1 MLFKKKPLLPPA
13 VQEAV
18 VAAIR
23 AAEAKTTGE
32 IRVFIESHCSFV
44 DALDR
49 AKEVFSNLSM
59 ELTEERNAILVYA
72 ALKDKQF
79 AIFGDEEIYH
89 KAGGPQFWECAAL
102 LLQKGFRKGAADEG
116 LVACITELGN
126 ALGRHFPFKAEVD
139 KNELPDE
146 IVFGK

>member
-1 MLFKKKPLLPPA
+1 MLFKKKSLLAPA

-23 AAEAKTTGE
+23 EAEAKTTGE
-32 IRVFIESHCSFV
+32 IRVFIESHCGFV

-49 AKEVFSNLSM
+49 AKQVFSNLSM
-59 ELTEERNAILVYA
+59 ELTEERNAIIVYA

-89 KAGGPQFWECAAL
+89 KAGGPHFWEKAAM
-102 LLQKGFRKGAADEG
+102 LLQNGLRKGAPDEG
-116 LVACITELGN
+116 LVACITALGN
-126 ALGRHFPFKAEVD
+126 ALSIHFPFQGAIN

>member
-1 MLFKKKPLLPPA
+1 MFFKKKPLLPKA

-32 IRVFIESHCSFV
+32 IRVYIESHCGFV

-49 AKEVFSNLSM
+49 AKEVFCNLSM
-59 ELTEERNAILVYA
+59 EQTEERNAILIYA

-79 AIFGDEEIYH
+79 ALFGDEEIYY
-89 KAGGPQFWECAAL
+89 KAGGPKFWESAAQ
-102 LLQKGFRKGAADEG
+102 LLQDGLRKGAPDEG
-116 LVACITELGN
+116 LVACINELGN
-126 ALGRHFPFKAEVD
+126 ALGSYFPFQADVE

>member
-1 MLFKKKPLLPPA
+1 MLPPD

-23 AAEAKTTGE
+23 QAEARTTGE
-32 IRVFIESHCSFV
+32 IRVFIEGHCAYV

-49 AKEVFSNLSM
+49 AIELFASLGM
-59 ELTEERNAILVYA
+59 EQTEERNAVLVYL

-79 AIFGDEEIYH
+79 AIYGDEEIY
-89 KAGGPQFWECAAL
+89 KQAGGPHFWHRAAQVLQAAL
-102 LLQKGFRKGAADEG
+102 RHGDMAGG
-116 LVACITELGN
+116 LVACINELGT
-126 ALGRHFPFKAEVD
+126 ALVNHFPYHSDVE